1 MNFNDQL
8 SKEVSLAEA
17 VLKEYMPAE
26 EGLASAI
33 MQAMNYSV
41 GAGGKRLRP
50 VILSLSYHLFKSDK
64 ELYKPFM
71 AALEMIHNYSLVH
84 DDLPCM
90 DNDRLRR
97 GMDTTWVRYGEC
109 MAVLTGDAL
118 LNYAYE
124 TAAKA
129 FDYCET
135 IDEYRNV
142 TKALKYLAQKA
153 GIYGM
158 IGGQVVDTESEKSAT
173 PIDAYVLQYI
183 HEYKTGALL
192 EAAFVCGAILAGA
205 EDKQIDILSKVAL
218 NVGVAFQIRDD
229 ILDIEGDE
237 ALLGKPIGSDIE
249 NEKQTY
255 VSIHGMDKAKED
267 VAKLSEEAMTL
278 LQSLDKDTAFIE
290 EIVKYLIGRDK

>member
-8 SKEVSLAEA
+8 GKEVAFAENI
-17 VLKEYMPAE
+17 LKEYMPAE
-26 EGLASAI
+26 EGFAAMI
-33 MQAMNYSV
+33 MKAMNYSV

-50 VILSLSYHLFKSDK
+50 VILKLSYRLFNNDK

-97 GMDTTWVRYGEC
+97 GMDTTWVKYGEC

-129 FDYCET
+129 FDYCQT
-135 IDEYRNV
+135 IEEYKNV
-142 TKALKYLAQKA
+142 TKAIKYLAQKA

-173 PIDAYVLQYI
+173 PIDADVLQYI

-205 EDKQIDILSKVAL
+205 SDEQIDILSKVAL

-255 VSIHGMDKAKED
+255 VSIHGMDKAKAD
-267 VAKLSEEAMTL
+267 VEKLSVEAIEL
-278 LQSLDKDTAFIE
+278 LHSLDRETAFIE
-290 EIVKYLIGRDK
+290 EIVKYLVGRDK